1 MFNELLNKYFNT
13 LLRFT
18 ASLVTMVNVSNFAA
32 CIYLSNQSWMTRLT
46 LFDLNPD
53 EDNQGLCYYQF
64 MVDLGRCNGSCNTLD
79 DTSGKTCVPSKTE
92 NVNIKVFHMITRIN
106 GSKTLTK
113 HLSSKCKYKFDG
125 RKCTSNKRWNND
137 LFRCKR
143 KNPKINI
150 ISTKKIIFG
159 ILIHVL
165 V

>member
-1 MFNELLNKYFNT
+1 
-13 LLRFT
+13 
-18 ASLVTMVNVSNFAA
+18 
-32 CIYLSNQSWMTRLT
+32 
-46 LFDLNPD
+46 
-53 EDNQGLCYYQF
+53 

-106 GSKTLTK
+106 GSITLTK
-113 HLSSKCKYKFDG
+113 HLSCKCKYKFDG
-125 RKCTSNKRWNND
+125 RKCTSNERWNND

-150 ISTKKIIFG
+150 ISTKKTIFG
-159 ILIHVL
+159 TLIHVL